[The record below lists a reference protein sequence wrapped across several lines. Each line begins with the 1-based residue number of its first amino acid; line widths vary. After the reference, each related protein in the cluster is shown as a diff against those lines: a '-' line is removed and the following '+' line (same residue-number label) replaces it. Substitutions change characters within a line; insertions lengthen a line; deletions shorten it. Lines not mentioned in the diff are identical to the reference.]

1 MNIKDIAATLA
12 ILGSGALMTGC
23 GKDQP
28 TTEVPG
34 GSEATPTGDAE
45 AKCSAGHEGDSH
57 CNGDAAGGEGDAAG
71 GEGDA
76 AGGEGEASCSAEAKA
91 GGEGSCGGK

>member
-45 AKCSAGHEGDSH
+45 AKCSADHKEEGHCGDE
-57 CNGDAAGGEGDAAG
+57 AAAG